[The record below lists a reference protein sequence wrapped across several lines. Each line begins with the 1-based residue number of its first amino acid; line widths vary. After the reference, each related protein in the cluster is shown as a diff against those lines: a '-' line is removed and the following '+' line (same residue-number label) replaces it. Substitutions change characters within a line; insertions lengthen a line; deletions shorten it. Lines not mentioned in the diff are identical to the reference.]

1 MYTTGNGGVMS
12 GTFSSELSVIETA
25 RLIASGEA
33 SSVEVTTLFLDRIER
48 HRELN
53 AFIEVPRE
61 SALAEAAAAD
71 EQRKKGATAPL
82 LGVPIAVK
90 DLILTK
96 GVRTTAASKI
106 LSSFVPPYD
115 ATVVTRLREVGAVIV
130 GKTNLDEFAM
140 GSSNE
145 TSFFGPVK
153 NPWDRERVPGGSSGG
168 SAAAV
173 AARLAPAALGTDT
186 GGSIRQPAA
195 LCGIIGLKPTYG
207 RVSRYGVVA
216 YASSLDQVGPMTRTV
231 SDCALLSQLL
241 SGRDPHDATTSAR
254 AVPDFTAACGRPIK
268 GLRVGIPKEYF
279 VSGLSPEVKEAV
291 MRVVSTLEVQGAI
304 PVEISLPHSEVGL
317 AVYYVLAPAE
327 ASSNLARYDGIRYGH
342 RSPEARGLAEVYRK
356 TRSEGFGKEV
366 KRRIVIGSFVLSSG
380 YYDAYYLRAQKAR
393 TLISQDFSDAF
404 RDHCDVIVAPTSPTT
419 AFRFAEKTADP
430 LAMYLNDIFTIPVN
444 LAGLPGMSVP
454 CGFDQAG
461 LPIGVQ
467 FIGRPFDEETLFAV
481 AAAYEQTDSS
491 GQRTPAGIE

>member
-1 MYTTGNGGVMS
+1 MAESLTP
-12 GTFSSELSVIETA
+12 ELSVVDAA
-25 RLIASGEA
+25 RLISAGTA
-33 SSVEVTTLFLDRIER
+33 SSVEVTTYFLDRIES
-48 HRELN
+48 HRDLN

-61 SALAEAAAAD
+61 QALAEAARAD
-71 EQRKKGATAPL
+71 ALRARGEQAPL

-106 LSSFVPPYD
+106 LSQFIPPYD
-115 ATVVTRLREVGAVIV
+115 ATVVTRLREAGAVVV

-145 TSFFGPVK
+145 TSYFGPVK
-153 NPWDRERVPGGSSGG
+153 NPWDRDRVPGGSSGG

-195 LCGIIGLKPTYG
+195 LCGIVGMKPTYG

-231 SDCALLSQLL
+231 KDCALLSSIL
-241 SGRDPHDATTSAR
+241 SGRDPHDATSSTR
-254 AVPDFTAACGRPIK
+254 EVPDFTAACGRSIK

-279 VSGLSPEVKEAV
+279 VSGLSPEVKESV
-291 MRVVSTLEVQGAI
+291 LRVATILESQGAI

-342 RSPEARGLAEVYRK
+342 RSPEAKGLTEVYRK
-356 TRSEGFGKEV
+356 TRSEGFGREV

-380 YYDAYYLRAQKAR
+380 YYDAYYLKAQKTR
-393 TLISQDFSDAF
+393 TLISRDFSNAF
-404 RDHCDVIVAPTSPTT
+404 RDHCDIIIAPTSPTT
-419 AFRFAEKTADP
+419 AFRFNEKTADP

-467 FIGRPFDEETLFAV
+467 FIGKPFDEETIFA
-481 AAAYEQTDSS
+481 AASAYEQADPSA
-491 GQRTPAGIE
+491 QRIPAGI

>member
-1 MYTTGNGGVMS
+1 MS
-12 GTFSSELSVIETA
+12 TSLPPTQITPDISAIDAA
-25 RLIASGEA
+25 RLVASGEV
-33 SSVEVTTLFLDRIER
+33 SSVELTTLFLDRIEA
-48 HRELN
+48 HRDLN

-61 SALAEAAAAD
+61 RALAEAAEAD
-71 EQRKKGATAPL
+71 AKRKQGAIAPL

-90 DLILTK
+90 DLILTQ

-106 LSSFVPPYD
+106 LSNFIPPYD
-115 ATVVTRLREVGAVIV
+115 ATVVSRLRAAGAVVV

-153 NPWDRERVPGGSSGG
+153 NPWDTSRVPGGSSGG

-195 LCGIIGLKPTYG
+195 LCGIVGMKPTYG

-231 SDCALLSQLL
+231 ADSALLCGVL
-241 SGRDPHDATTSAR
+241 SGEDKHDATSSNR
-254 AVPDFTAACGRPIK
+254 AVPDLVAACQRPVK
-268 GLRVGIPKEYF
+268 GLRVGIPREYF
-279 VSGLSPEVKEAV
+279 VSGLSPEVKESV
-291 MRVVSTLEVQGAI
+291 LRVAATLEAQGMI
-304 PVEISLPHSEVGL
+304 PVDISLPHSEVGL

-342 RSPEARGLAEVYRK
+342 RSTDAKGLTEVYRK
-356 TRSEGFGKEV
+356 SRSEGFGREV

-380 YYDAYYLRAQKAR
+380 YYDAYYIRAQKTR
-393 TLISQDFSDAF
+393 TLIAQDFSNAF
-404 RDHCDVIVAPTSPTT
+404 RDKCDVILAPTSPTT
-419 AFRFAEKTADP
+419 AFKAGEKTADP

-454 CGFDQAG
+454 CGFDGQG
-461 LPIGVQ
+461 LPIGAQ
-467 FIGRPFDEETLFAV
+467 LIGRPFDEETLFSV
-481 AAAYEQTDSS
+481 AAAFERVDTSWQKIPN
-491 GQRTPAGIE
+491 GFA

>member
-1 MYTTGNGGVMS
+1 MAESLTP
-12 GTFSSELSVIETA
+12 ELSVVDAA
-25 RLIASGEA
+25 RLISAGKA
-33 SSVEVTTLFLDRIER
+33 SSVEVTTYFLDRIES
-48 HRELN
+48 HRDLN

-61 SALAEAAAAD
+61 QALAEAARAD
-71 EQRKKGATAPL
+71 ALRARGEQAPL

-106 LSSFVPPYD
+106 LSQFIPPYD
-115 ATVVTRLREVGAVIV
+115 ATVVTRLREAGAVVV

-145 TSFFGPVK
+145 TSYFGPVK
-153 NPWDRERVPGGSSGG
+153 NPWDRDRVPGGSSGG

-195 LCGIIGLKPTYG
+195 LCGIVGMKPTYG

-231 SDCALLSQLL
+231 KDCALLSSIL
-241 SGRDPHDATTSAR
+241 SGRDPHDATSSTR
-254 AVPDFTAACGRPIK
+254 EVPDFTAACGRSIE

-291 MRVVSTLEVQGAI
+291 LRVATILESQGAI

-342 RSPEARGLAEVYRK
+342 RSPEAKGLTEVYRK
-356 TRSEGFGKEV
+356 TRSEGFGREV

-380 YYDAYYLRAQKAR
+380 YYDAYYLKAQKTR
-393 TLISQDFSDAF
+393 TLISRDFSNAF
-404 RDHCDVIVAPTSPTT
+404 RDHCDIIIAPTSPTT
-419 AFRFAEKTADP
+419 AFRFNEKTADP

-467 FIGRPFDEETLFAV
+467 FIGKPFDEETIFA
-481 AAAYEQTDSS
+481 AASAYEQADPSA
-491 GQRTPAGIE
+491 QRIPKGI

>member
-1 MYTTGNGGVMS
+1 MS
-12 GTFSSELSVIETA
+12 GTLSPELSVVDAA

-33 SSVEVTTLFLDRIER
+33 SSVEVTSYFLDRIEA
-48 HRELN
+48 HRDLN

-61 SALAEAAAAD
+61 RALAEAAEAD
-71 EQRKKGATAPL
+71 AERARGGRAPL

-96 GVRTTAASKI
+96 GVCTTAASKI
-106 LSSFVPPYD
+106 LSNFVPPYD
-115 ATVVTRLREVGAVIV
+115 ATVVTKLREAGAVIL

-145 TSFFGPVK
+145 TSYFGPVK

-186 GGSIRQPAA
+186 GGSIRQPAS
-195 LCGIIGLKPTYG
+195 LCGIVGMKPTYG

-231 SDCALLSQLL
+231 ADCAVLSTIL
-241 SGRDPHDATTSAR
+241 SGRDPHDATSSAR
-254 AVPDFTAACGRPIK
+254 EVPDFSLACGRSVK
-268 GLRVGIPKEYF
+268 GLRIGIPKEYF

-291 MRVVSTLEVQGAI
+291 LRVAATLEAQGAI

-342 RSPEARGLAEVYRK
+342 RSPEAKGLTEVYRK
-356 TRSEGFGKEV
+356 TRSEGFGQEV

-380 YYDAYYLRAQKAR
+380 YYDAYYLKAQKTR
-393 TLISQDFSDAF
+393 TLIARDFSEAF
-404 RDHCDVIVAPTSPTT
+404 RDHCDLIIAPTSPTT
-419 AFRFAEKTADP
+419 AFKFNEKTADP

-467 FIGRPFDEETLFAV
+467 FIGRPFDEETIFAA
-481 AAAYEQTDSS
+481 AAAYEQADPSA
-491 GQRTPAGIE
+491 RRAPAGIE

>member
-1 MYTTGNGGVMS
+1 MS
-12 GTFSSELSVIETA
+12 GTFSPELSVIEAA

-48 HRELN
+48 HRDLN

-61 SALAEAAAAD
+61 TALAEAAAAD
-71 EQRKKGATAPL
+71 EQRKKGVTAPL

-106 LSSFVPPYD
+106 LSNFVPPYD
-115 ATVVTRLREVGAVIV
+115 ATVVTRLREAGAVVV

-195 LCGIIGLKPTYG
+195 LCGIVGLKPTYG

-241 SGRDPHDATTSAR
+241 SGRDPHDAATSAR
-254 AVPDFTAACGRPIK
+254 SVPDFVAACGRPVR

-291 MRVVSTLEVQGAI
+291 MRVVATLEAQGAI

-327 ASSNLARYDGIRYGH
+327 ASSNLARYMVFASGIARPRRVGSLRCIASRGQEGLDGK
-342 RSPEARGLAEVYRK
+342 S
-356 TRSEGFGKEV
+356 
-366 KRRIVIGSFVLSSG
+366 
-380 YYDAYYLRAQKAR
+380 
-393 TLISQDFSDAF
+393 
-404 RDHCDVIVAPTSPTT
+404 
-419 AFRFAEKTADP
+419 
-430 LAMYLNDIFTIPVN
+430 ND
-444 LAGLPGMSVP
+444 
-454 CGFDQAG
+454 
-461 LPIGVQ
+461 
-467 FIGRPFDEETLFAV
+467 E
-481 AAAYEQTDSS
+481 
-491 GQRTPAGIE
+491 